1 MYDKI
6 RYVYETAVPLGTAV
20 FCQNDSFLFSSLIL
34 SQFEF
39 LVDKINSYNDLV
51 NVLAS
56 SVGALSNPSKIEATF
71 KSVIK
76 SDISLNTIRQ
86 YIEYLKDAF
95 VINEALRYEVKGRKY
110 IGTPVKYYFEDVGLR
125 NARLGFRQVEE
136 THLMENIIYNELRK
150 RGFQVDVGV
159 VNKRAKNDEGCI
171 TRKQLEVDF
180 VANKGSLRYYIQS
193 AYSLPNAEKIRQ
205 EKASLKSINDSFKKI
220 IIVKDVIKVNHDEDG
235 ITIMRK
241 IHTGISE

>member
-71 KSVIK
+71 KNVIK

-95 VINEALRYEVKGRKY
+95 VINEALRYEVKGK
-110 IGTPVKYYFEDVGLR
+110 
-125 NARLGFRQVEE
+125 
-136 THLMENIIYNELRK
+136 NI
-150 RGFQVDVGV
+150 
-159 VNKRAKNDEGCI
+159 
-171 TRKQLEVDF
+171 
-180 VANKGSLRYYIQS
+180 
-193 AYSLPNAEKIRQ
+193 
-205 EKASLKSINDSFKKI
+205 
-220 IIVKDVIKVNHDEDG
+220 
-235 ITIMRK
+235 
-241 IHTGISE
+241 

>member
-110 IGTPVKYYFEDVGLR
+110 IVTPVKYYFEDVGLR
-125 NARLGFRQVEE
+125 NARLGFRQVE
-136 THLMENIIYNELRK
+136 
-150 RGFQVDVGV
+150 
-159 VNKRAKNDEGCI
+159 
-171 TRKQLEVDF
+171 
-180 VANKGSLRYYIQS
+180 
-193 AYSLPNAEKIRQ
+193 
-205 EKASLKSINDSFKKI
+205 
-220 IIVKDVIKVNHDEDG
+220 
-235 ITIMRK
+235 
-241 IHTGISE
+241 